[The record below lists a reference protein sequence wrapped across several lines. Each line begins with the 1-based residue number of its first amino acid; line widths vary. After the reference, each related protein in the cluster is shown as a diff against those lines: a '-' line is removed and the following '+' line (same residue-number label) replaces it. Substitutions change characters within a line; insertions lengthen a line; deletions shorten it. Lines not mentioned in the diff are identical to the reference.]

1 MSFFV
6 TQLPLDRFIHLFV
19 SFQMYK
25 LWIRCKPSACRWA
38 HPSLSSSCVLTY
50 IYSYLENV
58 IKIWTF
64 IFFQSFSSTRCSCS
78 SRSARPVSRFPI
90 DKKHVS
96 MWASCQQ
103 VYFYFH
109 LLSRYAVIATVA
121 LAFLLLPMCQYL
133 SRPCTS
139 GTKYVVACL
148 SRRWKTAVLT

>member
-1 MSFFV
+1 M
-6 TQLPLDRFIHLFV
+6 QALCLPLGASVSLLVMCINLHLFI
-19 SFQMYK
+19 FRECY
-25 LWIRCKPSACRWA
+25 LD
-38 HPSLSSSCVLTY
+38 LN
-50 IYSYLENV
+50 IYF
-58 IKIWTF
+58 F
-64 IFFQSFSSTRCSCS
+64 IQSFSSTRCSCS

-148 SRRWKTAVLT
+148 SRR